1 MAPRV
6 KDKFIDGS
14 DDGCGLIATAPYNFV
29 PLPKDICV
37 PKDWNDVNK
46 YLSKFDN
53 ENDKQ
58 LKEAKKEL
66 YNKYVQYVHD
76 YGKHSGYIE
85 VDITTRTSTLIGEY
99 DEDTSDSA
107 GNRTSSFF
115 SIQKKKPVIPGS
127 SLRGMVRNLFKTVT
141 ASSFR
146 EGEDFTDKTLYYR
159 SFAAAKDTPAVR
171 AKEAYVTSMQI
182 GENESRRRGFLVRIR
197 EAKGVQWR
205 MYECAP
211 VSNDTYVTLAPTK
224 KVDWSK
230 FKSNKTVEVIISC
243 IKQPKEKNKIK
254 RLDKRERQL
263 DNKKNRV
270 NNKYSFKWCKD
281 KEYIVPESVVEA
293 YREDTKRKGLN
304 VLLGKEDS
312 KECEVALKGHKV
324 AELTKIPNADLIT
337 PCFFTVDPI
346 TNYVDHFGAQLY
358 YRIPY
363 KKSIK
368 EHVPN
373 TLNTNRVDYTD
384 LVFGLKEYWGGRV
397 SFEDAKLSA
406 EFFEEDEFLDTTL
419 KSIAL
424 LGPNPTSFQLY
435 LNQDKDEQ
443 CLHWND
449 DVDIRGVKHYWHRE
463 EGHNAGTD
471 KVTTK
476 CRNRVRPGVIFKG
489 KVYFKSLTNEELGA
503 LCKVLFMGTGNHGG
517 EFGTRN
523 EKRQYKIGKGKSIGW
538 GSVSMTSKLFLE
550 REDSYAKEEMWSAG
564 GIVPLYEEMPLD
576 EADRSVDTW
585 IEMFDCYA
593 RDAMDEQYESLEKG
607 MNSLYYMMNPEALGE
622 NSTEKTTIMTIP
634 KPKKKIYVNGKLKEP
649 EVKEDEDRRLL
660 DRISLLSVEEFVNA
674 SLEGQLP
681 EKTE

>member
-6 KDKFIDGS
+6 KDKFVDGS
-14 DDGCGLIATAPYNFV
+14 CGLIATAPYNFV
-29 PLPKDICV
+29 PLPTDICI
-37 PKDWNDVNK
+37 PKDWNDVNE
-46 YLSKFDN
+46 YLSKSDD
-53 ENDKQ
+53 ENN
-58 LKEAKKEL
+58 KEPKEIEKKL

-99 DEDTSDSA
+99 YEDSKDERIA
-107 GNRTSSFF
+107 SFF
-115 SIQKKKPVIPGS
+115 SIQKKKPIIPGS

-146 EGEDFTDKTLYYR
+146 DGEDFTDKTLYYR
-159 SFAAAKDTPAVR
+159 SFAAAKDAPAVR
-171 AKEAYVTSMQI
+171 AKDAYVTSMQI

-211 VSNDTYVTLAPTK
+211 VSNDKYVTLAPTK

-230 FKSNKTVEVIISC
+230 FESTKTVEVIISC

-293 YREDTKRKGLN
+293 YREDTKRVGLD
-304 VLLGKEDS
+304 VLGGA
-312 KECEVALKGHKV
+312 ALKSSKV
-324 AELTKIPNADLIT
+324 KEFLDIPNIDLIA

-368 EHVPN
+368 EHVLN
-373 TLNTNRVDYTD
+373 TLNTKRVDYTD

-397 SFEDAKLSA
+397 SFEDAKLSL

-419 KSIAL
+419 RSVAL

-435 LNQDKDEQ
+435 LDQDGDNQ

-449 DVDIRGVKHYWHRE
+449 DATIRGVKHYWHRE
-463 EGHNAGTD
+463 EGQNEGAE
-471 KVTTK
+471 KVSTK
-476 CRNRVRPGVIFKG
+476 CKIRVKPGVTFKG

-503 LCKVLFMGTGNHGG
+503 LCKVLFMGTGNNDG

-523 EKRQYKIGKGKSIGW
+523 EERQYKIGKGKSIGW
-538 GSVSMTSKLFLE
+538 GSVSITSKLFLE
-550 REDSYAKEEMWSAG
+550 RKDSYTRKVMWSAD
-564 GIVPLYEEMPLD
+564 GIVPLYEKIPLD
-576 EADRSVDTW
+576 GEDRSVDTW
-585 IEMFDCYA
+585 IEIFDCYA
-593 RDAMDEQYESLEKG
+593 KDAMDGQYESLEKG
-607 MNSLYYMMNPEALGE
+607 MKSLYYMMNPKALGE
-622 NSTEKTTIMTIP
+622 NDTQKTTMMTIP
-634 KPKKKIYVNGKLKEP
+634 KAKKKIYVNGKLKKSE
-649 EVKEDEDRRLL
+649 EKEDEDRRLL
-660 DRISLLSVEEFVNA
+660 DRISLLSAEDFINA

>member
-6 KDKFIDGS
+6 KDKFIDVS

-29 PLPKDICV
+29 PLPTDICV
-37 PKDWNDVNK
+37 PKGWKNIDFEVCDPDDESNK
-46 YLSKFDN
+46 KKSK
-53 ENDKQ
+53 EKI
-58 LKEAKKEL
+58 EEL
-66 YNKYVQYVHD
+66 YNTYVQYVHD
-76 YGKHSGYIE
+76 HGKHSGYIE

-99 DEDTSDSA
+99 DEDTKDSA
-107 GNRTSSFF
+107 GNSTSSFF

-146 EGEDFTDKTLYYR
+146 VGEDFTDKTLYYR
-159 SFAAAKDTPAVR
+159 NFAAAKDTPAVR

-182 GENESRRRGFLVRIR
+182 EENESRRRGFLVRIR

-224 KVDWSK
+224 KVDWGK

-254 RLDKRERQL
+254 RLDKREGQL

-270 NNKYSFKWCKD
+270 NNKYSFKWCKG

-304 VLLGKEDS
+304 VLLGKGDLNEY
-312 KECEVALKGHKV
+312 EVALKGHKV
-324 AELTKIPNADLIT
+324 AELTKISNADLIT

-397 SFEDAKLSA
+397 SFEDAKMSA
-406 EFFEEDEFLDTTL
+406 EFLEEDEYLDTTL
-419 KSIAL
+419 QSVAL

-435 LNQDKDEQ
+435 LNQDNDNQ

-449 DVDIRGVKHYWHRE
+449 EVDIRGVKHYWHRK
-463 EGHNAGTD
+463 EGHNEGTD

-476 CRNRVRPGVIFKG
+476 CKNRVKPGVTFKG

-523 EKRQYKIGKGKSIGW
+523 ANRQFKIGKGKSIGW
-538 GSVSMTSKLFLE
+538 GSVSITSKLFLE
-550 REDSYAKEEMWSAG
+550 REDSYAKDGMWSAD
-564 GIVPLYEEMPLD
+564 GIVPLYREIPL
-576 EADRSVDTW
+576 EGKEKSVDDW
-585 IEMFDCYA
+585 IAAFDCYA
-593 RDAMDEQYESLEKG
+593 KEAMKTQPKFSEEV
-607 MNSLYYMMNPEALGE
+607 MNALYIMMNPDALGE
-622 NSTEKTTIMTIP
+622 NSIQKTTMMTIP
-634 KPKKKIYVNGKLKEP
+634 KPKKKTFGKDKSKQS
-649 EVKEDEDRRLL
+649 VKEDRRLV
-660 DRISLLSVEEFVNA
+660 DRISLLSVEDFINS